1 MDSNWIIVTFAPKF
15 QLQMGIKEKLRN
27 RFLKMPSDFTFDE
40 MQRLLEGFGY
50 EKSNKG
56 KTSGSRLIF
65 KNGAKRPIMLHK
77 PHPGNIVK
85 EYAMKQVLEDLKE
98 AGFIKE
104 ED

>member
-1 MDSNWIIVTFAPKF
+1 
-15 QLQMGIKEKLRN
+15 MGTKDKLRE

-40 MQRLLEGFGY
+40 MERLLEEYGY
-50 EKSNKG
+50 EKGNKG
-56 KTSGSRLIF
+56 KTSGSRIIF

-98 AGFIKE
+98 AGFIKKE
-104 ED
+104 N